1 MLDTLAEEI
10 QEKEN
15 IVDHLNAQRDTL
27 LENYI
32 KAQKLGMIMCQN
44 QQKHSQHQALMRWSD
59 EAKFRRN
66 Y

>member
-32 KAQKLGMIMCQN
+32 KA
-44 QQKHSQHQALMRWSD
+44 
-59 EAKFRRN
+59 
-66 Y
+66 